1 MHGVQVIASAILR
14 HMMRRRGF
22 LASPLAALPA
32 AAAEAFDTRVYAT
45 GDGIPY
51 SPEEYARLLAQLTKD
66 GAVEADSY
74 SNGGVVAKLEARM
87 AQLLGKEAAVWL
99 PTGTLANQLA
109 VRLLAGDRRR
119 VLVQAESH
127 LYKDCGDCS
136 QTLSGLHLVPLA
148 PGKATFTLKDVEAAA
163 GDAQTGRVLTP
174 IGALQIETP
183 VRRRRGER
191 FDFDEMKR
199 IAGWARA
206 QKVGLHLDG
215 ARLFLEAAYTNRPVS
230 EYAALFD
237 TVYVS
242 LYKYFNAASGAI
254 LAGPKAMLDG
264 LFHTRRMFGGGLPH
278 VWPYAAVALHHL
290 DGFDQ
295 RFAGAVKTSE
305 SVIQALERDANFGV
319 ERIAAG
325 TNIFRMR
332 VFGVNAPVYQT
343 RLAYAG
349 ITVGVPVGDWF
360 TVQVNETWG
369 RAAAAELVQR
379 FVKGLG

>member
-1 MHGVQVIASAILR
+1 
-14 HMMRRRGF
+14 MRRRGF
-22 LASPLAALPA
+22 LAAPLAAVPA
-32 AAAEAFDTRVYAT
+32 AVAAEAADTRVFAM
-45 GDGIPY
+45 GDGIPH
-51 SPEEYARLLAQLTKD
+51 SPEEYARLLVQLTKD

-74 SNGGVVAKLEARM
+74 SNSGVVAKLEARM

-109 VRLLAGDRRR
+109 VRILAGERRR

-127 LYKDCGDCS
+127 LFKDCGDCS
-136 QTLSGLHLVPLA
+136 QTLSGLHLMPLA
-148 PGKATFTLKDVEAAA
+148 PGKAAFTMKDVQEAE
-163 GDAQTGRVLTP
+163 GDSRTGRVLTP

-199 IAGWARA
+199 IAAWARA

-215 ARLFLEAAYTNRPVS
+215 ARLFLESAYTGRAVS

-254 LAGPKAMLDG
+254 LAGPKALLAG

-278 VWPYAAVALHHL
+278 VWPYAAVALHYL
-290 DGFDQ
+290 DGFEQ
-295 RFAGAVKTSE
+295 RYALAVKNSE
-305 SVIQALERDANFGV
+305 SVIQALERDANFGM
-319 ERIAAG
+319 ERIAGG

-349 ITVGVPVGDWF
+349 ITVADPVADWF
-360 TVQVNETWG
+360 TIQVNETWG
-369 RAAAAELVQR
+369 RATAAELVQR